1 MYFYA
6 QTFFAN
12 PEIDNFVD
20 TLQEPIV
27 QKPPARPLEEEAVK
41 KADGRKLKVK
51 KTKAEFTLPKA
62 TFSQTSSRF
71 QRRISPDFVPLF
83 GGPETEENLT
93 PSSKPIVK
101 SLPKF
106 RQNSQKVKVS
116 KLPRNPRFPR
126 IQPRGEGYRTRYV
139 RQPTNQIPLTRRFK
153 SRPKPGGKYYVVK
166 RKRRPN
172 SSITNRRNEDNELV
186 YEEAKSTVN
195 YQTDKTFHHEGIL
208 ANGERHGEYGYIDP
222 IGVRRV
228 VSYSTTQNDGI
239 AKAKENDFYGPNTYF
254 EAN

>member
-1 MYFYA
+1 M
-6 QTFFAN
+6 
-12 PEIDNFVD
+12 
-20 TLQEPIV
+20 
-27 QKPPARPLEEEAVK
+27 QKPSLRPLEEEAVK

-51 KTKAEFTLPKA
+51 KTKAEFTLPRA

-83 GGPETEENLT
+83 GAAEFESEPDNLT
-93 PSSKPIVK
+93 PLAKPVVK
-101 SLPKF
+101 SLPKSPKF
-106 RQNSQKVKVS
+106 RQNVKVS

-139 RQPTNQIPLTRRFK
+139 RQPTNEIPLTRRQRFK
-153 SRPKPGGKYYVVK
+153 SRPTPGGRFYVVK
-166 RKRRPN
+166 RKRRPLAAV
-172 SSITNRRNEDNELV
+172 SNRRNEENELV

-195 YQTDKTFHHEGIL
+195 YQTDKTFHHEGITE
-208 ANGERHGEYGYIDP
+208 NGERHGEYGYIDP

-239 AKAKENDFYGPNTYF
+239 LKSKENDFYGPNTYF